1 MPSDPPGARSPR
13 LKKGA
18 ELLASSDYSGA
29 LSEFMAAAADG
40 DAVAQFAAA
49 AVISDFPELGH
60 TAEESFELMSDSA
73 EQGYAEAQYHLGNY
87 YSLGY
92 GTAKDLSK
100 AYVWY
105 SRAAEQGHARAQNQ
119 MGIMLLDGSG
129 PKRDDALAAE
139 MIAKSAE

>member
-1 MPSDPPGARSPR
+1 M
-13 LKKGA
+13 
-18 ELLASSDYSGA
+18 
-29 LSEFMAAAADG
+29 
-40 DAVAQFAAA
+40 
-49 AVISDFPELGH
+49 ISDFPELGH

-139 MIAKSAE
+139 MIAKSAEQGYSGAQFNLAVLYENGGRRASGPRESVRMVLQGRRGG